1 MDKQQLESLQTPF
14 SPSDIRQRE
23 GSFGKTLDYIE
34 AHSVIARLNDAL
46 TGEWSFEV
54 VSWEVNEEADE
65 VIVLGKL
72 SAGSVTKMQIGGSKR
87 KRQKQS
93 GNLVSLGVDIKA
105 AASDALKKCATLLGV
120 GLHLYRSEEAV
131 THPATQ
137 HPDPPA
143 QPRQPPAPRQQQQSS
158 TASTGNRL
166 TAKQKS
172 LIMKLAVEAGLSHP
186 EITQHC
192 QNVYGRTVDFL
203 SKADAS
209 KLIEN
214 LFSGQVKAA

>member
-46 TGEWSFEV
+46 TGDWSFEV
-54 VSWEVNEEADE
+54 VSWEVNDEADE

-72 SAGSVTKMQIGGSKR
+72 SAGSITKMQIGGSKR
-87 KRQKQS
+87 KRHKQS
-93 GNLVSLGVDIKA
+93 GNLVSLGDDIKA

-131 THPATQ
+131 THPAAQ
-137 HPDPPA
+137 HSEPP
-143 QPRQPPAPRQQQQSS
+143 PTRHPSAPRQQQQPIS
-158 TASTGNRL
+158 TTTTGNRL

-192 QNVYGRTVDFL
+192 QDVYGRTVDFL

>member
-1 MDKQQLESLQTPF
+1 MDRETLSALQAPF
-14 SPSDIRQRE
+14 APADIKQRE
-23 GSFGKTLDYIE
+23 GSLGRTLDYIE
-34 AHSVIARLNDAL
+34 THSVILRLNDAL
-46 TGEWSFEV
+46 EGDWSFEV
-54 VSWEVNEEADE
+54 VNWEVIDEADE

-72 SAGSVTKMQIGGSKR
+72 CAGSITKMQIGSSKR
-87 KRQKQS
+87 KRHKQT
-93 GNLVSLGVDIKA
+93 GNLVSLGDDVKA

-120 GLHLYRSEEAV
+120 GLHLYRSEEAA
-131 THPATQ
+131 THQTAQ
-137 HPDPPA
+137 HSEPP
-143 QPRQPPAPRQQQQSS
+143 PTRHPSAPRQQQQSTS
-158 TASTGNRL
+158 TTTGNRL

-172 LIMKLAVEAGLSHP
+172 LILKLAVEAGLSHP

-192 QNVYGRTVDFL
+192 QETYGRTVDFL